1 MPITSRIGPRPA
13 LVPDMTITNMA
24 KTSALAVAF
33 LLGASWAVPARAQ
46 SDSPTKPDNTTVNKR
61 DRNPEEATADQQ
73 KMNSADRALTAKVR
87 SAVMAD
93 KSLST
98 YAHNVK
104 IISQSGTVTLKGPVR
119 SNAEVESIVSKATA
133 SAGGSDKVVNQLSVK
148 P

>member
-1 MPITSRIGPRPA
+1 
-13 LVPDMTITNMA
+13 MTINNMA

-33 LLGASWAVPARAQ
+33 LLGASWAVPVGAQ
-46 SDSPTKPDNTTVNKR
+46 SDSPTKPDNTAVNKR
-61 DRNPEEATADQQ
+61 DRSPGEATADQQ
-73 KMNSADRALTAKVR
+73 KMNPADRALTAKIR

-133 SAGGSDKVVNQLSVK
+133 SAGGSDKVVNLLSVK

>member
-1 MPITSRIGPRPA
+1 
-13 LVPDMTITNMA
+13 MTINKMA
-24 KTSALAVAF
+24 KTSVLAVAF
-33 LLGASWAVPARAQ
+33 LLGAAWALPVRAQ
-46 SDSPTKPDNTTVNKR
+46 SDAPTKPDNTTVNKR
-61 DRNPEEATADQQ
+61 DRSPGEATADQQ
-73 KMNSADRALTAKVR
+73 KMNAADRTLTAKIR
-87 SAVMAD
+87 SDVMAD

-104 IISQSGTVTLKGPVR
+104 IISQNGTVTLNGPVR

>member
-1 MPITSRIGPRPA
+1 MNIKHLPR
-13 LVPDMTITNMA
+13 TCT
-24 KTSALAVAF
+24 VAFVF
-33 LLGASWAVPARAQ
+33 LLGASWVIPIHGQ
-46 SDSPTKPDNTTVNKR
+46 SDSHTKPDNTKVNKR
-61 DRNPEEATADQQ
+61 DQSPGEATADQQ
-73 KMNSADRALTAKVR
+73 KMNPADRALTAKIR

-104 IISQSGTVTLKGPVR
+104 IVSQGGTVTLKGPVR

>member
-1 MPITSRIGPRPA
+1 
-13 LVPDMTITNMA
+13 MTINNMP
-24 KTSALAVAF
+24 KTRALAVAF
-33 LLGASWAVPARAQ
+33 LLGASWAVPVRAQ
-46 SDSPTKPDNTTVNKR
+46 SDAPTKPDNTTVNKR
-61 DRNPEEATADQQ
+61 DRSPGEATADQQ
-73 KMNSADRALTAKVR
+73 KMNPADRALAAKIR

-119 SNAEVESIVSKATA
+119 SNAEVESIVAKATA

>member
-1 MPITSRIGPRPA
+1 MPINSRIGPRPA
-13 LVPDMTITNMA
+13 LVKDMTINNMA
-24 KTSALAVAF
+24 KTSAVAF
-33 LLGASWAVPARAQ
+33 LLCASWALPVRAQ
-46 SDSPTKPDNTTVNKR
+46 SDSPTKPDNSAVNKR
-61 DRNPEEATADQQ
+61 DRNPGEATADQQ
-73 KMNSADRALTAKVR
+73 KTNPADRALTAKIR